1 MGLFGFVRFVRWT
14 LLQTKKKWFNKK
26 KGFSTDRS
34 YEFFLGI
41 NDGMTEGEYKF
52 DNSPL
57 QVAYTNFAT
66 DDLPNI
72 EGVNEVVY
80 KVKNWKH

>member
-1 MGLFGFVRFVRWT
+1 MFDLFDGPCFKQKNDLT
-14 LLQTKKKWFNKK
+14 K

-80 KVKNWKH
+80 KVKN

>member
-1 MGLFGFVRFVRWT
+1 MILT
-14 LLQTKKKWFNKK
+14 QKI
-26 KGFSTDRS
+26 GFSTDKEF
-34 YEFFLGI
+34 EFFLGI

-57 QVAYTNFAT
+57 QVAYTNFAS
-66 DDLPNI
+66 DAEPNI

-80 KVKNWKH
+80 KVKFLIIRLNGLT